1 MTRESTSL
9 NLSTSKDLFKAILY
23 TGLLAGFLD
32 GVAAILNYMIGG
44 GKNPISIFN
53 YIASGVFGIKM
64 AFSGGLL
71 MAFLGLLF
79 HFIIATG
86 WTTLYFLAYP
96 KLSFLAKNKFV
107 SGVAYGL
114 FVWVMMSQVVLPLSN
129 VPVNP
134 APFDIYKAMVS
145 IGILMVAIG
154 LPISIRATKY
164 YSGK

>member
-9 NLSTSKDLFKAILY
+9 NLSSSKDLFKAILY
-23 TGLLAGFLD
+23 TGLLAGLLD

-44 GKNPISIFN
+44 GKNPVVIFN
-53 YIASGVFGIKM
+53 YIASGVFGRE

-71 MAFLGLLF
+71 MALLGLLF

-96 KLSFLAKNKFV
+96 KIYFLAKSRIV
-107 SGVAYGL
+107 SGIAYGL
-114 FVWVMMSQVVLPLSN
+114 FVWVVMSQVVVPLSH

-134 APFDIYKAMVS
+134 APFDIYKTMVS
-145 IGILMVAIG
+145 IGILIVAIG
-154 LPISIRATKY
+154 LPISIRANKY